1 MISRKALKEVKNES
15 QVCVVCQKEYQDKDI
30 IDLNLEGEKL
40 EIMRKIL
47 LERKRKRKRDRA
59 NEGEDKEGKD
69 DLKKKV
75 KTDVHISPLDRLS
88 GEFRDVIRSKN
99 SKCYLI

>member
-75 KTDVHISPLDRLS
+75 KTDVHINPLDRLS
-88 GEFRDVIRSKN
+88 GEFRDVIRSRS
-99 SKCYLI
+99 SKC